1 MKKKRQKRSQ
11 HCKIVVAPGVAEMA
25 EHTRLAYFHLLWA
38 ANHLKAVYYAVKP
51 PEAEPIED
59 PRQLKMFKDE

>member
-1 MKKKRQKRSQ
+1 M
-11 HCKIVVAPGVAEMA
+11 VVAPGVAEMA

-59 PRQLKMFKDE
+59 PRQLKMFEDE